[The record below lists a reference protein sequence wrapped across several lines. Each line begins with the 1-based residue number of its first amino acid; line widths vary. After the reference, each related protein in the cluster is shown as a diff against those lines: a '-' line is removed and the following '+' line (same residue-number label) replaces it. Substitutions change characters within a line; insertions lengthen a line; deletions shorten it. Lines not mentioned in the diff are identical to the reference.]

1 MHFKIT
7 LRCLDAHP
15 VLPVNYQ
22 YELSAWIYRVIQ
34 NADVEYAAFL
44 HRQGY
49 TTGRKSFKLF
59 CFSQLNIPRRTI
71 EGDRLLIQ
79 SREMSFTIGFY
90 LDRTAEEFVRGLF
103 SQQQFSLG
111 DRISRVQLA
120 VQTVELRPLQLPAV
134 NQPVLIRSLSPIVV
148 ARKRPDNAPDEY
160 LHPDDPDFGRL
171 LFINLLDKYAAA
183 TGQAPPSWW
192 DAGRFLFRPVG
203 AAPKSKLIT
212 IKSGTAAQT
221 KVKGWMFDFEV
232 DAPRELLETGLLA
245 GWGRMNG
252 EGFGCGEIIPARR
265 IAPDQVHPTT
275 IRP

>member
-1 MHFKIT
+1 MQFKIT

-34 NADVEYAAFL
+34 NADTDYAAFL

-120 VQTVELRPLQLPAV
+120 VQTVELRPMQLPPG

-171 LFINLLDKYAAA
+171 LFINLLDKYVAA

-192 DAGRFLFRPVG
+192 DMGRFLFRPVG

-221 KVKGWMFDFEV
+221 KVKGWMFDFAV

-252 EGFGCGEIIPARR
+252 EGFGCGEIIPAPRV
-265 IAPDQVHPTT
+265 APDQVYSNAALK
-275 IRP
+275 